1 MLQRFAVASLLIV
14 VAAAGC
20 GDGSGPVAIP
30 CLDGRGTP
38 IVLAVGD
45 YVTINPATD
54 SGCVQ
59 FAPSTAAPD
68 TAEYVLVP
76 QSAAGTFGLSSS
88 FQLRGA
94 ATTVVAAAAALAPPG
109 GLLSGQSP
117 TAAAFDGLL
126 RSIGRTR
133 AYGVPIPPPA
143 PRAPSAVAPA
153 RVTPPTPGSVR
164 SFKVCSTLTCSSFQT
179 VAARARGVSQHIAV
193 YIDTLAPTPGLDSA
207 DVDTLM
213 QVFDTLL
220 YPLDTAA
227 FGGVSDIDTNG
238 VAIVLMTGVVNKLV
252 TKTQCTTSGYIA
264 GFFFPGDLDPA
275 FASQFNHGEIF
286 YSIVADSAGK
296 LSCAHSAAS
305 VKGNTPIT
313 FTHEFQHMINFVQH
327 VLVHGANSE
336 DGWLDEGLSKY
347 AEELAGRAYL
357 VAGDT
362 DNFSNYAIGS
372 VYDAYQY
379 LNATGTSPLLIE
391 FDNGTLAEVGASW
404 LFTRYLVDQYGDSLP
419 HKLAS
424 SALAGAANVA
434 TQTGH
439 AFDTTVTRWALANW
453 VSDLPGFTTPPELT
467 YTTWHF
473 RTTFASLHSQDATDF
488 PLPYPLVPTVSAGA
502 ATNVSGVLR
511 SGSGVFHRALH
522 APGAPGFAL
531 FFVRSGTTPLPA
543 AVVPRLS
550 VIRVR

>member
-1 MLQRFAVASLLIV
+1 MKRFATVAILIA
-14 VAAAGC
+14 VAAAC
-20 GDGSGPVAIP
+20 SDGSGPVLIS

-38 IVLAVGD
+38 IVLANVGD
-45 YVTINPATD
+45 YVTIDPGTD

-59 FAPSTAAPD
+59 FATSAFPD
-68 TAEYVLVP
+68 TAEYVFVP
-76 QSAAGTFGLSSS
+76 QAAVGTFGVSSP

-94 ATTVVAAAAALAPPG
+94 TTTVAAAAATVALPG
-109 GLLSGQSP
+109 GRLPGQSP
-117 TAAAFDGLL
+117 VAAAFDGVL
-126 RSIGRTR
+126 RGIGRTR
-133 AYGVPIPPPA
+133 AYGVPVPPPA
-143 PRAPSAVAPA
+143 AQSPRTLAPA
-153 RVTPPTPGSVR
+153 RATPPVTGSVR
-164 SFKVCSTLTCSSFQT
+164 SFKVCATLTCSSFKT
-179 VAARARGVSQHIAV
+179 VAAKARGVSQHIAV
-193 YIDTLAPTPGLDSA
+193 YIDTLAPQPGLDSA
-207 DVDTLM
+207 DVDTVM

-220 YPLDTAA
+220 YPLDTAT

-252 TKTQCTTSGYIA
+252 TKTQCTSSGYIA
-264 GFFFPGDLDPA
+264 GFFFPGDLDPI
-275 FASQFNHGEIF
+275 FASQYNHGEIF
-286 YSIVADSAGK
+286 YSIVADPAAT
-296 LSCAHSAAS
+296 LSCAHSATS
-305 VKGNTPIT
+305 VKRSTPIT

-327 VLVHGANSE
+327 VVVHSGNSE

-357 VAGDT
+357 VAGDSAS
-362 DNFSNYAIGS
+362 FSDYAIGD

-379 LNATGTSPLLIE
+379 LHTTGTSPLLIQ

-424 SALAGAANVA
+424 SGSVGAANVVA
-434 TQTGH
+434 QTGH

-453 VSDLPGFTTPPELT
+453 VSDLTGFAFTAPPELT

-473 RTTFASLHSQDATDF
+473 RTTFASLHTQDATDF
-488 PLPYPLVPTVSAGA
+488 PLPYPLVPTISAGA

-511 SGSGVFHRALH
+511 SGTGVFHRAFQ

-543 AVVPRLS
+543 AIVPRLS